1 MVRVHPLGRRP
12 FLQTAP
18 SDSACRS
25 SVDAKNRDQF
35 LIKARQALRVQ
46 RLRHRAEL
54 LLNPDAVMHRDV
66 ERASA
71 RRRLMADLRAA
82 GWWYRLTGE
91 RTNDIL

>member
-1 MVRVHPLGRRP
+1 LRRLDEKLTRMAKERTNDP
-12 FLQTAP
+12 RRHAKELLQK
-18 SDSACRS
+18 D
-25 SVDAKNRDQF
+25 RDQF

-82 GWWYRLTGE
+82 GWWFRLTGE
-91 RTNDIL
+91 RTDIL